1 VALKLAT
8 QTYGGGPQ
16 DPAGELIASAP
27 VPTALWDAAS
37 RLLAASRSF
46 QAFAVSF
53 GIDAGRPTTMASYGL
68 PADPA
73 PGYLTGS
80 NGQVWQ
86 VHRAMLERGRSLDM
100 FLDVTGWSRAEAEQ
114 SRTIQFLSGLLDAT
128 PTPIVVKD
136 DCSRLVLVNEAFCR
150 LVGRPREALLGSI
163 DFDHS
168 PPEEARHFVARDRL
182 VLETGIVDVCE
193 EDHTSCGGERRRLLT
208 RKSRLLLAD
217 GRRFVIGIITDVTD
231 LSSYQRQLEVRA
243 READQLLTEAAAE
256 RERAVAE
263 HRLLEDAAAVLPH
276 GFAVADADGRV
287 VLANNAFAQALGA
300 GCRSRLVGQP
310 VDGLAAAALPETA
323 LAAWRAAYA
332 TGDGC
337 EVELALPSE
346 TWLSLRVRRSEDGR
360 TLLSVVDV
368 SGFKRNEAGLRRLAL
383 EDPLTGL
390 ANRRHIAEAGQ
401 AAVEHTRRHGRPLG
415 LLLIDIDRFKRIN
428 DSFGHDTGDAVLR
441 HFAQLARTSLRAG
454 DLLARIGGE
463 EFAVLLPD
471 TELAGALALAERLR
485 TQLGSTPMLH
495 RQVLVSFS
503 VSIGVTML
511 GPATAD
517 FDAMLNAADR
527 ALYAA
532 KESGRDRV
540 CTAEEPASAA

>member
-1 VALKLAT
+1 MALTLAT
-8 QTYGGGPQ
+8 QTYGGSLPG
-16 DPAGELIASAP
+16 PAGELIAAAP
-27 VPTALWDAAS
+27 LPTALWDAAS

-46 QAFAVSF
+46 QAFAASF
-53 GIDAGRPTTMASYGL
+53 GIDAEQPTTMASYGL
-68 PADPA
+68 RTDSA
-73 PGYLTGS
+73 PGYLTGG

-86 VHRAMLERGRSLDM
+86 VHRAMLERGHSLDM

-114 SRTIQFLSGLLDAT
+114 SRTIQFLSSLLDAT
-128 PTPIVVKD
+128 PTPILVKD
-136 DCSRLVLVNEAFCR
+136 ECSRLVLVNEAFCR
-150 LVGRPREALLGSI
+150 LLGRPREALLGTT
-163 DFDHS
+163 DDDHS
-168 PPEEARHFVARDRL
+168 PAAEAAHFVARDRL
-182 VLETGIVDVCE
+182 VLETGTVDVCE

-231 LSSYQRQLEVRA
+231 LNSYQRQLEVRA
-243 READQLLTEAAAE
+243 RQADQLLCEAAVE
-256 RERAVAE
+256 RERAAAE

-276 GFAVADADGRV
+276 GFAVADAGQRV
-287 VLANNAFAQALGA
+287 VLANNAFALALGA
-300 GCRSRLVGQP
+300 ACRSQLVGQS
-310 VDGLAAAALPETA
+310 VDALAAAALPETA
-323 LAAWRAAYA
+323 LAAWRTAYA
-332 TGDGC
+332 TGDGRD
-337 EVELALPSE
+337 VELALPSE
-346 TWLSLRVRRSEDGR
+346 TWLSLRVRRSDDGR

-383 EDPLTGL
+383 EDALTGL
-390 ANRRHIAEAGQ
+390 ANRRHVAEAGQ
-401 AAVEHTRRHGRPLG
+401 AMMAHARRHARPLA
-415 LLLIDIDRFKRIN
+415 LLLVDIDRFKRIN

-441 HFAQLARTSLRAG
+441 HFAQLARTSLRAS
-454 DLLARIGGE
+454 DLIARIGGE

-485 TQLGSTPMLH
+485 GQIGSTPILH

-511 GPATAD
+511 GRATAD

-532 KESGRDRV
+532 KEFGRDRV
-540 CTAEEPASAA
+540 CTTEEAVSAA